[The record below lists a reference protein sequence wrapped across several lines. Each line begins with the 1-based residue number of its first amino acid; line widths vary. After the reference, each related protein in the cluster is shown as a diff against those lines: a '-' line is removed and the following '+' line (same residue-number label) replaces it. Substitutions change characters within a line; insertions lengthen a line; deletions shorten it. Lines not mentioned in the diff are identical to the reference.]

1 MKNILRSHDL
11 WDLVKNE
18 FETATKGSKE
28 EDEDLSVAQKIALR
42 ENITKDAKT
51 LGFIWNVVSYDIIP
65 RTANEKTAK
74 ST

>member
-1 MKNILRSHDL
+1 MTSNVKGDNYDFWRTKMKNILRSHDL

-51 LGFIWNVVSYDIIP
+51 LGFI
-65 RTANEKTAK
+65 
-74 ST
+74 